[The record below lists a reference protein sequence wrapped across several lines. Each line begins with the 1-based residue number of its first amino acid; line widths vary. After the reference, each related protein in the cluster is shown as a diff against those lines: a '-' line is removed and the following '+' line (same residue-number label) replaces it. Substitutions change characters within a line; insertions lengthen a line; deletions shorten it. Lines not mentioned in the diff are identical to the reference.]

1 MKCRYKILAA
11 VALSISLNAAYAYN
25 NTGATHSCDRPIFSE
40 FQPSPNKYNQSFSEF
55 SLVASANTTPTSIN
69 VEVSL
74 GGPKIHFS
82 PKELI
87 ITTRATGQ
95 FEVRGKLDR
104 PVEHGFARVSVTAH
118 SKPGCEKSDGFLVRI
133 H

>member
-1 MKCRYKILAA
+1 MKRHYKIVAA
-11 VALSISLNAAYAYN
+11 MALSLSLSSAYAYN
-25 NTGATHSCDRPIFSE
+25 GSGSSHSCDRPIFSE
-40 FQPSPNKYNQSFSEF
+40 FQPAPNKYNQSFSEF
-55 SLVASANTTPTSIN
+55 SFVASSNTTPTSIN
-69 VEVSL
+69 VEVSM

-95 FEVRGKLDR
+95 FEVRGRLDR
-104 PVEHGFARVSVTAH
+104 AVERGFARVSVVAH
-118 SKPGCEKSDGFLVRI
+118 SKPNCEKTDGFLVRI